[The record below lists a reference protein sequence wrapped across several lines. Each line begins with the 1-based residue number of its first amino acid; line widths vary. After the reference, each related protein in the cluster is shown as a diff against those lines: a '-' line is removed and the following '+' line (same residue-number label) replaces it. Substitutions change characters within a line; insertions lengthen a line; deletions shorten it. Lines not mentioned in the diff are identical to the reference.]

1 MKNLKKLS
9 IVETNEY
16 ENTKPIEELLNS
28 TKNLE
33 ELSLSIQL
41 KNPIKFQN
49 LIFKNLRILD
59 VVGSVYL
66 DEQLSMIII
75 NSPLLEDLSI
85 GIVNEKKDPFDPTKV
100 LNRITNKSI
109 QQLSKCEKLKSLK
122 LFYCNITMDCITYL
136 TEHKVPKENLLIYG
150 SVRMEESFKEIST
163 PNEHLRKL
171 CIGKVKIK
179 SLKNIEK
186 YFPNLI
192 HLEMNSYESFESD
205 VFVSISKL
213 KMLKKLLFR
222 SFIQQLNFKS
232 DLMLQLNTVGL
243 YKLTF
248 NQILTVIASCPCVE
262 YLQIDKNH
270 SSYRNDI
277 MKLIKEQLEQVDQ
290 FKLINSFCEKKGSLP
305 TEYLFKRIKELVE
318 TRIVSKDKHETII
331 HEISN
336 VLETIG
342 KDQNVGNYSSIVGL
356 FYKYYYSSIMV
367 ETICND
373 MMNLTKKLKNFV
385 ETQIWE
391 IQ

>member
-9 IVETNEY
+9 IIETNEY
-16 ENTKPIEELLNS
+16 ENTKPIEDLLIA
-28 TKNLE
+28 TKNLQ

-49 LIFKNLRILD
+49 LIFKNLKTLD

-66 DEQLSMIII
+66 DEQLSTII
-75 NSPLLEDLSI
+75 NNSPSLEDLSI
-85 GIVNEKKDPFDPTKV
+85 GISNEKKDPFDPTKV
-100 LNRITNKSI
+100 LNKITNKSI
-109 QQLSKCEKLKSLK
+109 QHLSKCKELKSLK

-150 SVRMEESFKEIST
+150 SVRMEESFKDIST

-262 YLQIDKNH
+262 FLQIDKNH
-270 SSYRNDI
+270 FSYRNDI
-277 MKLIKEQLEQVDQ
+277 KKLIKEQLEHIDQ
-290 FKLINSFCEKKGSLP
+290 FKLINSLCENKVSLP
-305 TEYLFKRIKELVE
+305 TEYLFKRMKELVE
-318 TRIVSKDKHETII
+318 TRIVSQDKHETII
-331 HEISN
+331 NELSL
-336 VLETIG
+336 VLEHIG
-342 KDQNVGNYSSIVGL
+342 KEQNGNYSSIVGL

-367 ETICND
+367 ETICSD
-373 MMNLTKKLKNFV
+373 MMNLTKKLKNYV